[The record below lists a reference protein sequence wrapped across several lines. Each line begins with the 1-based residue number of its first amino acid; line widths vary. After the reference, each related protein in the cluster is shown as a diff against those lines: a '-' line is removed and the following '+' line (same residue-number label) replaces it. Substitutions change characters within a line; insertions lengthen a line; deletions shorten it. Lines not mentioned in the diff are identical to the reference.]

1 MRPPTHSPRYDVDV
15 AVVDEELQ
23 QLGLP
28 REHSDALS
36 GAIVVGRSEM
46 QRRFRESS
54 LRLPSLDLL
63 QWCASPHVTLESRVL
78 ATRRSMRGVQ
88 AGGEVEGREE
98 GEREWCQRP
107 ATTPFSCRQLIED
120 VNGEDAH
127 AIQIECGS
135 LSHEAQ
141 QLAPLQ
147 LNLTPQMLTLL
158 RAELSQARDQMLAL
172 NG

>member
-1 MRPPTHSPRYDVDV
+1 MRPPTHSARYDVDV

-36 GAIVVGRSEM
+36 GAIMVGRSEM

-78 ATRRSMRGVQ
+78 ATRRSMRGVI
-88 AGGEVEGREE
+88 AGGEVEGRQE
-98 GEREWCQRP
+98 GKRE
-107 ATTPFSCRQLIED
+107 SG
-120 VNGEDAH
+120 VNDLPQHPSLA
-127 AIQIECGS
+127 GS
-135 LSHEAQ
+135 SLKTSTARMHTRSKSNA
-141 QLAPLQ
+141 ARS
-147 LNLTPQMLTLL
+147 LTRRSSLHRSSSTS
-158 RAELSQARDQMLAL
+158 RRRC
-172 NG
+172 